1 MLFRSVRVTVTDTG
15 PGIPSQLLPTIFE
28 PFAKGDASYA
38 SRHTGAGVGLAV
50 AKRLI
55 ESFGGTIG
63 VESEPGM
70 GSSFWITMP
79 ALEGVSAAETPET
92 ERTVA
97 PSGHNLLILTHD
109 AADRATFERL
119 LSPFG
124 NRLTFAENLAQAAAM
139 SARGD
144 FTLIDR
150 KSTRLNSSH

>member
-1 MLFRSVRVTVTDTG
+1 MSG
-15 PGIPSQLLPTIFE
+15 E
-28 PFAKGDASYA
+28 
-38 SRHTGAGVGLAV
+38 
-50 AKRLI
+50 
-55 ESFGGTIG
+55 IG

-144 FTLIDR
+144 FTLILAAAADVNMLAATPGQR
-150 KSTRLNSSH
+150 TPILALTANYSDTVRQQCHNVGMQGFLSKPVQSAELWSVISQNLS